1 MGKNEMISKRT
12 IFLTFAIGLCVSP
25 ALAEPQELG
34 QFSDWKVYRTN
45 DQHGTVCFALA
56 EPASHKPANVKRGDI
71 YFMVS
76 AWPGQKVVNEPS
88 IVPGYPYNEK
98 VKAVVEIGGDKFEF
112 DTKNSDGG
120 DGGAW
125 MKSPNE
131 EAKLLA
137 AMRDGSKMIV
147 KGTSRRGT
155 LTTDEY
161 SLKGISA
168 ALDKIASECGKTVS

>member
-1 MGKNEMISKRT
+1 
-12 IFLTFAIGLCVSP
+12 
-25 ALAEPQELG
+25 
-34 QFSDWKVYRTN
+34 
-45 DQHGTVCFALA
+45 
-56 EPASHKPANVKRGDI
+56 
-71 YFMVS
+71 
-76 AWPGQKVVNEPS
+76 
-88 IVPGYPYNEK
+88 
-98 VKAVVEIGGDKFEF
+98 
-112 DTKNSDGG
+112 
-120 DGGAW
+120 
-125 MKSPNE
+125 MKSPND

>member
-1 MGKNEMISKRT
+1 MGKFEMIFKRT
-12 IFLTFAIGLCVSP
+12 IFLALALGFGVSP

-45 DQHGTVCFALA
+45 DQHGVVCYALS
-56 EPASHKPANVKRGDI
+56 EPTSHKPTNVKRGDI

-76 AWPGQKVVNEPS
+76 AWPGQKVTNEPS
-88 IVPGYPYNEK
+88 IVPGYPYNET
-98 VKAVVEIGGDKFEF
+98 VKAVVEIGGTKFEF
-112 DTKNSDGG
+112 DTKNGEGG

-125 MKSPNE
+125 MKSPND
-131 EAKLLA
+131 EAKLVA
-137 AMRDGSKMIV
+137 AMRKGSKMVV

-161 SLKGISA
+161 SLSGIST
-168 ALDKIASECGKTVS
+168 ALDKIASECAKSVS